1 MTTSAVRGAMQE
13 FTVRDDGGVPFEL
26 LEMFWGKFSKRFD
39 SERSHLAY
47 CQDYIGMR
55 RLVAGKKQSFITV
68 ERYVCIRKESQQ
80 WINNLV

>member
-13 FTVRDDGGVPFEL
+13 FTVRGDGGVPFEL
-26 LEMFWGKFSKRFD
+26 LGMFWGKFSKRFD
-39 SERSHLAY
+39 SERSRLAY
-47 CQDYIGMR
+47 CQDYIGMK

-68 ERYVCIRKESQQ
+68 ERYICIRKRSQQ